1 MELVDRL
8 IYIHILALFQVKVVI
23 QQQSEEWSNLI
34 SQQVKEEL
42 GLYDVH
48 APQVRKL
55 PDLRVSYIL
64 HKLNTYKQ
72 LNFISPTA
80 RVNLYNVH
88 NKNAYT
94 IKDLHLPTC
103 ETIC

>member
-1 MELVDRL
+1 M
-8 IYIHILALFQVKVVI
+8 IYIHILALFQVKAVI

-42 GLYDVH
+42 DLYDVH

-80 RVNLYNVH
+80 HVDLYNVH
-88 NKNAYT
+88 NKNART

-103 ETIC
+103 ETIY